1 MIASALSSG
10 VTSIYSGVKLL
21 ESSAQAIARQSI
33 TSPDST
39 TTSAGNQQTGTSEQT
54 SSVWNMTEPLVAQ
67 RQALYQVQAGAKVI
81 STTGKMLG
89 SLLDMFA

>member
-21 ESSAQAIARQSI
+21 ESSAQTIARQSI
-33 TSPDST
+33 TSPDPT
-39 TTSAGNQQTGTSEQT
+39 ATSPGTQQTGTSGQV
-54 SSVWNMTEPLVAQ
+54 SSVWDMAEPLVDQ

-89 SLLDMFA
+89 SLLDVFA